1 MKILLLLFL
10 IVLLNVSFT
19 IAWGGDSEDYANPT
33 FKSCPNNCTYRANS
47 CNRMTGVCSC
57 AYGYNINQYD
67 CSDKCSYAGCTK
79 YIDSVNDTT
88 VKGGIVAINGWFDND
103 YSSIFITINGNAN
116 CGIISNSSTL
126 LTCLAPRL
134 GSTQP
139 QLYQIEII
147 FTDSHNN
154 TMFKTVRSIGY
165 QFTGCLNQC
174 SGVGSCTIIDTCDCL
189 SGFYGEDCS
198 LISPP
203 SATSSNDD
211 DQQDGTIFIDFNPL
225 VMILLFIFI
234 LITII
239 TSKK

>member
-1 MKILLLLFL
+1 MKILLLFFL
-10 IVLLNVSFT
+10 IVLSNVSFT
-19 IAWGGDSEDYANPT
+19 IVWGQDYANLK
-33 FKSCPNNCTYRANS
+33 FEICPNHCTYRTNS
-47 CNRMTGVCSC
+47 CNRTTGVCSC
-57 AYGYNINQYD
+57 PNGFNINQYD

-79 YIDSVNDTT
+79 YIDSINNTT
-88 VKGGIVAINGWFDND
+88 VKGGIVAIQGWFDND

-116 CGIISNSSTL
+116 CGVISNSSTL

-134 GSTQP
+134 GSMEP

-154 TMFKTVRSIGY
+154 TMFKTVGLVGY
-165 QFTGCLNQC
+165 QFTSCLNQC

-198 LISPP
+198 LISLP
-203 SATSSNDD
+203 SATSNDD
-211 DQQDGTIFIDFNPL
+211 DGAIFIDFNPL